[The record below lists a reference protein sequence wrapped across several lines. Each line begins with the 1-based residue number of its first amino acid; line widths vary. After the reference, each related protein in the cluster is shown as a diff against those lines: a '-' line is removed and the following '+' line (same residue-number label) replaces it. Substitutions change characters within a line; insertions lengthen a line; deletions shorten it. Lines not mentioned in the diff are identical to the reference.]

1 MKTFKDL
8 FLYILAAI
16 VCMGEIGMIIFML
29 VIWHKGA
36 STVDA
41 GVVNLIYGLAL
52 GYHSAFMIVMGYFF
66 GSSKSSADKND
77 LLSGKDDRTT
87 TTTDSQSKSVTQPIE
102 GTNNK

>member
-8 FLYILAAI
+8 FLYVLAAV
-16 VCMGEIGMIIFML
+16 VCIGEIGMIIFML

-36 STVDA
+36 STVDS

-77 LLSGKDDRTT
+77 LLSGKDDRTKT
-87 TTTDSQSKSVTQPIE
+87 ITDSTTKSTTEPKAE
-102 GTNNK
+102 

>member
-1 MKTFKDL
+1 L
-8 FLYILAAI
+8 
-16 VCMGEIGMIIFML
+16 II
-29 VIWHKGA
+29 WKSGA
-36 STVDA
+36 STTDA

-52 GYHSAFMIVMGYFF
+52 GYHSVFVLVAGYFF